1 MGRFQSFTLITGRF
15 TWNGTQLKARHD
27 YSKLA
32 QHILLYKP
40 NCFTFFL
47 YILSFWHLQ
56 MHLCF
61 GRFHFHKRW
70 YLLIESSVMN
80 VSSHFVLLICIHL
93 KDRPLIL
100 ILVKSALTTRL
111 ICIFVQWL
119 LKILTT
125 NTPNSNEINW
135 KIRFVVPPFFFTPGS
150 TGRYWPKE

>member
-1 MGRFQSFTLITGRF
+1 
-15 TWNGTQLKARHD
+15 
-27 YSKLA
+27 
-32 QHILLYKP
+32 
-40 NCFTFFL
+40 
-47 YILSFWHLQ
+47 

-70 YLLIESSVMN
+70 NLLIESSVMN

-135 KIRFVVPPFFFTPGS
+135 KIRFVVPPFFLHLVQQAV
-150 TGRYWPKE
+150 TGQKSKNLICHQVLLSQKVVFFFCFRRYTHFFSVVCLFCPVIVG